1 MTVNFYPDRT
11 SKKEER
17 TIFAV
22 IRGIRGNQSLI
33 YHTGEKIS
41 FKDWDKIKQRAKTR
55 YIGSPQLNQK
65 LSLLKEKLLATYR
78 NMEIEALTNKEYII
92 TPDLIRSEFDKI
104 FGKDKSK
111 SYSLFEA
118 LDLFIE
124 VRNDMS
130 KASQQKFKALKNH
143 LTDFEKA
150 CKYKVTFGSIDMMF
164 FDLYTNFLR
173 TKKEHV
179 DNTISNQ
186 LGIFKV
192 FMNWATDRGSNHKLD
207 YKRFKMKETP
217 TDTIRLTDEELLALY
232 YYDLSNNPRLDAVRD
247 TFCFACYT
255 GARFSDISGL
265 QWNDIN
271 KHTWNLR
278 TVKTKDLL
286 AIPLIGYALAIL
298 EKHKGEVRP
307 LKVISNQK
315 MNNYLKELCKDIGL
329 NEKTKDVGFNTEVK
343 RVRYRG
349 RERVEETFFKY
360 QLIGT
365 HTARRTFATLSIEKG
380 MPIET
385 VMEITGHKNYKTFKK
400 YVKITDTVKQTQI
413 NKAWKSPKLRIVKSE

>member
-17 TIFAV
+17 TIFAI
-22 IRGIRGNQSLI
+22 IRGTSCDKTFI

-41 FKDWDKIKQRAKTR
+41 FQNWDKIKQRAKTR

-65 LSLLKEKLLATYR
+65 LALLKEKLLLTYR
-78 NMEIEALTNKEYII
+78 NMEIETLTNKDFAL
-92 TPDLIRSEFDKI
+92 TPDIIALEFDKI
-104 FGKDKSK
+104 FGKVKSK
-111 SYSLFEA
+111 SLSLFEA
-118 LDLFIE
+118 LDVFID
-124 VRNDMS
+124 VKSDMS
-130 KASQQKFKALKNH
+130 KASQQKFKALRSQLKE
-143 LTDFEKA
+143 FEKT
-150 CKYKVTFGSIDMMF
+150 CNYKVNFASMDMMF
-164 FDLYTNFLR
+164 FDLYINFLR
-173 TKKEHV
+173 THKEHV

-186 LGIFKV
+186 LGILKV

-207 YKRFKMKETP
+207 YRRFKMKETP

-232 YYDLSNNPRLDAVRD
+232 NFDLSNNPRLAAVRD

-286 AIPLIGYALAIL
+286 AIPLSGYALAIL
-298 EKHKGEVRP
+298 EKQKGEVRP

-315 MNNYLKELCKDIGL
+315 MNSYLKELCKDIGL

-413 NKAWKSPKLRIVKSE
+413 NKAWKSPKLRIVKAK